1 MAKAKSNNGLVG
13 LDLTRDRIRI
23 AALKTSGAGA
33 DPPQAR
39 RIGFEEVPLPDY
51 DPRMPNVLPPAATLA
66 PLLKTALARQGIGA
80 GRAAVALGGSRMVLR
95 YFIGSDAHIRAELQ
109 QAAERSINY
118 LPFGLG
124 DRVADEHIHKME
136 DGRSHALLAVSAAT
150 TIDPLVKS
158 LEQIGLSVEV
168 IEPAIVAL
176 TRMASVSGCLGEH
189 ASMLVCFDDD
199 GIEIGVVCGAK
210 LLFTRRPMTPPA
222 TGIDEPHNPVSQDLA
237 RELRRISRHHVRVF
251 GAAEEVRHIVLCGDE
266 QLVEPHAQSLRAGDY
281 NLDVLTVDGK
291 AANALSLTES
301 DLAIVGPACAVAIGA
316 LTGLVTQGHHAIGPN
331 LTCEPKVERR
341 SLVASLLPTFLWPTL
356 IATMI
361 WGGVHLTQGRLEQKL
376 AKLRIEA
383 DHPSPVETTYRE
395 LQMQVTQIEQR
406 TARLGELTHAFA
418 KRDPTALLEMIRLC
432 VPHRLWLRHIRV
444 KGERQLRIDG
454 AAFAE
459 DTIYE
464 FRDYLEGAPLFEN
477 VTIVTT
483 SKSRDG
489 STLVTE
495 FSLECGVI
503 PAPAETNIAAAP

>member
-1 MAKAKSNNGLVG
+1 MANTKSNNGLVG
-13 LDLTRDRIRI
+13 LDLTGDRIRI
-23 AALKTSGAGA
+23 AVLKTSGAGA
-33 DPPQAR
+33 DPSQAR
-39 RIGFEEVPLPDY
+39 RIGFEEVTLPDY
-51 DPRMPNVLPPAATLA
+51 DPRMANVLPPASTLA
-66 PLLKTALARQGIGA
+66 SLLKTALGRQGIGA

-176 TRMASVSGCLGEH
+176 ARMASVSGCLGEH
-189 ASMLVCFDDD
+189 ASMLVYFDGD
-199 GIEIGVVCGAK
+199 GIEIGVVSAAK
-210 LLFTRRPMTPPA
+210 VLFTRRPMTPPA
-222 TGIDEPHNPVSQDLA
+222 TGIDEPHSPAIHDLA
-237 RELRRISRHHVRVF
+237 RELQRISRHHVRVF

-266 QLVEPHAQSLRAGDY
+266 HLVGPHADSLKAGDFE
-281 NLDVLTVDGK
+281 LDVLTVDSK
-291 AANALSLTES
+291 AAAALSLTDS

-316 LTGLVTQGHHAIGPN
+316 LTGLVDRGNHVIGPN
-331 LTCEPKVERR
+331 LTCEPKVEHR
-341 SLVASLLPTFLWPTL
+341 SLVASLLPTFLWPTM
-356 IATMI
+356 IATLI
-361 WGGVHLTQGRLEQKL
+361 WGGVHVTHGRLEQNL

-383 DHPSPVETTYRE
+383 DHPSPVETRYRE
-395 LQMQVTQIEQR
+395 LQMEVRRIEQ
-406 TARLGELTHAFA
+406 TTVRLGELTQAFA
-418 KRDPTALLEMIRLC
+418 KRDPTVLLEMIRIC
-432 VPHRLWLRHIRV
+432 VPDRLWLRHIRV
-444 KGERQLRIDG
+444 RGEQQLRIDG

-459 DTIYE
+459 DTIYK

-483 SKSRDG
+483 SKSREG

-495 FSLECGVI
+495 FSLECSVI
-503 PAPAETNIAAAP
+503 PEPAETNIAAAP